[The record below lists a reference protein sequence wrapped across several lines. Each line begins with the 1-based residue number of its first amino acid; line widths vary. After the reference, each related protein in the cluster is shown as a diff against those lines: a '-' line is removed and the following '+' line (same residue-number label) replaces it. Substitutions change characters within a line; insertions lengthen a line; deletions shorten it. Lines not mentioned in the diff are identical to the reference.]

1 VNAQQ
6 MEKLAGTA
14 LPPRIARYRLDRT
27 KAGKGWDVSSI
38 KTVTAE
44 IERFLRCKEP
54 QVLCITGDWGV
65 GKTYTWNELI
75 KSAADSGELS
85 RGKYSYVSLFGL
97 NSLAEVKF
105 AIAEN
110 LQILHSDD
118 LQPVTDAKNAVL
130 SSIKY
135 LKGFVS
141 VIPYVGKAI
150 SDSGNLLFSSIVNDQ
165 IVCIDDLD
173 RRGAGIRIEDVL
185 GLVTSLRDERQC
197 SVVLLLNEEQLDGKD
212 IFDRHFEKVIDS
224 RLVFAPTATEAVQH
238 GIKGT
243 DDVSK
248 QIATNCILLGISNI
262 RVIKKIE
269 RLVRS
274 IEPLI
279 ENRSAEI
286 KTQTL
291 HSLTIL
297 GWTKYQPDLAPP
309 FEFYAE
315 NPFSRIMKSDKEEM
329 SDEEVSW
336 TAITDRYK
344 FEYLD
349 DYDAELLE
357 YVKNGVADHEA
368 IKEAAERQDAEV
380 AKREAHAAIK
390 SGFSLFHAS
399 FADNVDD
406 VARSIRQALQDQYR
420 YVSLG
425 TLHASV
431 LMLKDMERNE
441 DALAL
446 IKFFEMNHEPE
457 FWEPEDDPF
466 GGPED
471 PDVRAAM
478 LANKATI
485 VEEFNLAREL
495 VDASR
500 SLNSVAIERIASR
513 ITADDLY
520 TLLKAGENESMR
532 RIVHAGLGF
541 AKYGSADKDVVKIVS
556 ATKQAL
562 GMIARESKLNAARVK
577 KFGINLENQKPEK
590 KEGPDAE

>member
-1 VNAQQ
+1 
-6 MEKLAGTA
+6 
-14 LPPRIARYRLDRT
+14 
-27 KAGKGWDVSSI
+27 VSSI

-44 IERFLRCKEP
+44 IERFLRGKEP
-54 QVLCITGDWGV
+54 EVLCITGDWGV

-75 KSAADSGELS
+75 MTAAESGELS

-110 LQILHSDD
+110 LQILHSDE
-118 LQPVTDAKNAVL
+118 LQPVTEVKNAVL

-141 VIPYVGKAI
+141 VLPYVGKAI
-150 SDSGNLLFSSIVNDQ
+150 SDSSNLLFSSIVNDQ

-173 RRGAGIRIEDVL
+173 RRGVGIRIEDVL

-224 RLVFAPTATEAVQH
+224 RLVFAPTATDAVQH

-248 QIATNCILLGISNI
+248 QIAANCILLGISNI

-286 KTQTL
+286 KKQTL

-315 NPFSRIMKSDKEEM
+315 NPYSRIMKSDKEEM

-349 DYDAELLE
+349 DYDAKLLE
-357 YVKNGVADHEA
+357 YVKNGVANHEA

-380 AKREAHAAIK
+380 ARREAHAAIK
-390 SGFSLFHAS
+390 NGFSLFHAS
-399 FADNVDD
+399 FADNVEE
-406 VARSIRQALQDQYR
+406 VSRSIRQALQDQYR

-431 LMLKDMERNE
+431 LMLKDMERSE

-446 IKFFEMNHEPE
+446 IKFFEMNHEAG
-457 FWEPEDDPF
+457 FWEPEYDPF
-466 GGPED
+466 EGPIKD
-471 PDVRAAM
+471 PDVKAAM
-478 LANKATI
+478 LANKATV
-485 VEEFNLAREL
+485 VEEFDLAREL
-495 VDASR
+495 VKASS
-500 SLNSVAIERIASR
+500 SLNSVAIEKIAGQ

-520 TLLKAGENESMR
+520 TLLKVSENESMR
-532 RIVHAGLGF
+532 GLVHAGLGF
-541 AKYGSADKDVVKIVS
+541 AKYGPADEDMVKIVN

-577 KFGINLENQKPEK
+577 KFGVNLESQKPEE
-590 KEGPDAE
+590 KEESDAV